1 MSLLDLLG
9 VVANGEQRDIH
20 RLVSRFLSALLTKVR
35 VRKAGLVT
43 GRRRNPLANALPE
56 ERWSVRYWLPG
67 GPATDVIG
75 WIEALDATTVRLAT
89 LDSTSQVIERS
100 MIIAARRAPAAAGGP
115 DPRRISA
122 RDVQRHT
129 VHGCLAWHE
138 PLGEWTLRAGCGF
151 TRRANSCHAV
161 GNPGVSTPE
170 AAERIVAFA
179 IDHEIPALAQVIEG
193 SPEERALRDLG
204 WVGTHAPAVVLVS
217 RLADFLAG

>member
-20 RLVSRFLSALLTKVR
+20 LLVSRFLSALLTKVR

-75 WIEALDATTVRLAT
+75 WIEALDTTTVRLAT
-89 LDSTSQVIERS
+89 LDSASQVIERS

-115 DPRRISA
+115 DPQRISA
-122 RDVQRHT
+122 HEVQQHALR
-129 VHGCLAWHE
+129 GWLAWHE
-138 PLGEWTLRAGCGF
+138 PLGDWTLRAGGGF
-151 TRRANSCHAV
+151 TGRANSCHAV
-161 GNPGVSTPE
+161 GDPGVSMPE
-170 AAERIVAFA
+170 AVERIIAFA
-179 IDHEIPALAQVIEG
+179 IDHEIPALSQVIEG
-193 SPEERALRDLG
+193 SPEEDALRDLG
-204 WVGTHAPAVVLVS
+204 WVDT
-217 RLADFLAG
+217 